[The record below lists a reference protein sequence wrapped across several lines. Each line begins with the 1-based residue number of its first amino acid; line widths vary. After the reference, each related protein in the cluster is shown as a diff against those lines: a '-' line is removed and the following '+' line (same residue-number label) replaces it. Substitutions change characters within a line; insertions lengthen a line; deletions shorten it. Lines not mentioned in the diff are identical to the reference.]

1 MVIKIDRKAVA
12 FNINK
17 AENIAV
23 GIPVSIMLK
32 GFYEYIA
39 DIECVSARKIYSQ
52 GLKNSVCYALH
63 SATSRHSGA
72 VIADFDDFMECYCSC
87 NIREFYVP
95 LNADD
100 DREGLDM
107 RRASRLAMRIIQYA
121 SDVKLYIM
129 ITSGC
134 LNSNHPGLRRL
145 IKEWQ
150 SWASRLFNGM
160 SLGGSFYLSELDSY
174 RKECNETGEYSSRF
188 ATLPYFISDIRIG
201 EYALFGTIPFCDNKR
216 LFGRNAIT
224 VESEV
229 VGAYPERR
237 QIVVKGGYSEIDTDR
252 CTLLSG
258 GLTFADVSSEYT
270 IYNDPFLRYKRGDK
284 VVVVPN
290 YKSLVKLQ
298 NVAREYTK

>member
-72 VIADFDDFMECYCSC
+72 VIADFDDFMECYRSC

-107 RRASRLAMRIIQYA
+107 RLESHYA
-121 SDVKLYIM
+121 
-129 ITSGC
+129 
-134 LNSNHPGLRRL
+134 NHPV
-145 IKEWQ
+145 
-150 SWASRLFNGM
+150 
-160 SLGGSFYLSELDSY
+160 
-174 RKECNETGEYSSRF
+174 C
-188 ATLPYFISDIRIG
+188 
-201 EYALFGTIPFCDNKR
+201 
-216 LFGRNAIT
+216 
-224 VESEV
+224 
-229 VGAYPERR
+229 ERR
-237 QIVVKGGYSEIDTDR
+237 KALYYDYLRMPQFQSSGIATAYQRVAIVG
-252 CTLLSG
+252 LS
-258 GLTFADVSSEYT
+258 
-270 IYNDPFLRYKRGDK
+270 II
-284 VVVVPN
+284 
-290 YKSLVKLQ
+290 
-298 NVAREYTK
+298 